1 MKFWIWVG
9 KLDVIVVEWT
19 LNKFL
24 AVVGLGEVQKSIL
37 EQDKGKLDFTSNF
50 RKSANLAQD
59 NVARN
64 LPQGPQNE
72 Y

>member
-1 MKFWIWVG
+1 M
-9 KLDVIVVEWT
+9 VVECI
-19 LNKFL
+19 LIKFL
-24 AVVGLGEVQKSIL
+24 AVVGHGEVQKSIL
-37 EQDKGKLDFTSNF
+37 EQDKGKSDFTSNF
-50 RKSANLAQD
+50 RKSENLAQD

>member
-1 MKFWIWVG
+1 MLI
-9 KLDVIVVEWT
+9 
-19 LNKFL
+19 KFL
-24 AVVGLGEVQKSIL
+24 AVVGLGEVQKSTL